1 MYSVNLPAV
10 GTVATA
16 AELLKYETHSYKN
29 VYNRIPAF
37 LRVNT
42 VDGQRD
48 IYINVQS
55 IVRGY
60 NLDNES
66 VQAFLEMKFEI
77 VKDYRNLYDNV
88 DTIGMVYVGDL
99 KDIEPHLN
107 TAVFMESEWYE
118 NLGTTFICSVKPE
131 ECGQAY
137 HISEDNKKLQSKFS
151 GQILYT
157 HPEILKTLERVA
169 ANNGRIFVD

>member
-1 MYSVNLPAV
+1 MYSMNLPTV

-42 VDGQRD
+42 VDGQRE
-48 IYINVQS
+48 IYIDVQE

-60 NLDNES
+60 HLHNES

-88 DTIGMVYVGDL
+88 DTIEMVYVGDL

-107 TAVFMESEWYE
+107 IAVFMDVEWYE
-118 NLGTTFICSVKPE
+118 GLGTAFTCSVKPITT
-131 ECGQAY
+131 GQAY

-151 GQILYT
+151 GEIFDT
-157 HPEILKTLERVA
+157 HPEVLKTLERVA